1 MKAWRGFFL
10 LALCSGMGAAA
21 HGQTLQNGAV
31 LVASEVASEPAVG
44 NLALFPTHMLPSHA
58 PLPDAPV
65 ALSPGDDVDMAAES
79 SSSDH
84 IADQGPTL
92 RAAGQT
98 WEPLSGRARL
108 ALFWHDS
115 YNSPGAFMALS
126 VTALA
131 GQIEDKPA
139 QWSADG
145 SGYTRHFASAYGQLV
160 ASNVIHEGM
169 AAVSGLDPRYV
180 PCQCKGVFRRSRH
193 ALKMSFATYT
203 HGGRLTLDVPQLAG
217 AYGSGMI
224 STYWYPHRLYNPLV
238 QGVQFGHEE
247 VGEVLV
253 ENLFQEFTSDLKS
266 ALHLH

>member
-44 NLALFPTHMLPSHA
+44 NLALFPTHLLPSHA

-65 ALSPGDDVDMAAES
+65 AISPGDDVDMAAES

-84 IADQGPTL
+84 IADQGPTP

-108 ALFWHDS
+108 ALFWNDT
-115 YNSPGAFMALS
+115 YNSPGAFLALS

-131 GQIEDKPA
+131 GEIEDKPA

-203 HGGRLTLDVPQLAG
+203 HSGRLTLDVPQLAG

-247 VGEVLV
+247 MGEVLV